1 MNGTGKRVLV
11 TGSAGFVGFH
21 TCRRLLEQDATV
33 LGVDAFTSYYDV
45 ALKEARNAVL
55 ESYPGFELARLS
67 IEDADPFGAAWRAF
81 RPDRVIHLA
90 AQAGVRYSVEEP
102 RSYVGANIV
111 GTFNLLELAR
121 HHPVEHLLIASTSSV
136 YGANTEMPF
145 TETQRTQTPLSF
157 YAATKGATELM
168 GHSYSH
174 LFGIPMTF
182 FRFFTVYGP
191 WGRPDM
197 ALFKFTR
204 AILAGEPIEVYNN
217 GRMKR
222 DFTYVDDLVEA
233 ILLLADRIPGGDTA
247 QDDSLSPAAPHRI
260 VNIGGGRST
269 ELMDYIAELEKALG
283 REATKTFLP
292 LQEGD
297 LVATEASSDLLRR
310 LTGYVPATPP
320 SEGVPR
326 FVDWYRGHYG
336 V

>member
-1 MNGTGKRVLV
+1 
-11 TGSAGFVGFH
+11 
-21 TCRRLLEQDATV
+21 LLEQGATV
-33 LGVDAFTSYYDV
+33 LGIDAFTSYYDV
-45 ALKEARNAVL
+45 ALKEARNGIL
-55 ESYPGFELARLS
+55 EGYPNFQLARLS
-67 IEDADPFGAAWRAF
+67 IEDADALGAAWRAF
-81 RPDRVIHLA
+81 HPDRVVHLA

-102 RSYVGANIV
+102 RSYVGANII

-136 YGANTEMPF
+136 YGANSDMPF

-204 AILAGEPIEVYNN
+204 AILAGEPIDVYNN

-222 DFTYVDDLVEA
+222 DFTYIDDLVDA
-233 ILLLADRIPGGDTA
+233 ILLLADKVPGRAPARGDG
-247 QDDSLSPAAPHRI
+247 LSPAAPHRI
-260 VNIGGGRST
+260 VNIAGGRST

-283 REATKTFLP
+283 RTATKNFLP
-292 LQEGD
+292 MQEGD
-297 LVATEASSDLLRR
+297 LVATEASPDLLRC
-310 LTGYVPATPP
+310 LTGYVPTTPP

-326 FVDWYRGHYG
+326 FTDWYRSHYG